1 MSVGLL
7 GHTLTAPVLCPIRGL
22 LWLARTIEERAKT
35 ELYDEDKIRGEL
47 TELELALD
55 LKQIDLTDYEARE
68 EVLLRRLKDIREMK
82 GD

>member
-1 MSVGLL
+1 
-7 GHTLTAPVLCPIRGL
+7 
-22 LWLARTIEERAKT
+22 LARTIEERAKT

>member
-1 MSVGLL
+1 
-7 GHTLTAPVLCPIRGL
+7 L